1 MKSCPNPACGVN
13 SFFARFVFAA
23 RKNHKN
29 GRPGV
34 FTQKN
39 PMIPRSWQFSLD
51 ARRAR
56 LDAFFAPSM
65 LDLKLLREDPD
76 ACLGRLR
83 RKGVK
88 AELFAEVMALDAQ
101 KRELAQAAD
110 ALRARQNE
118 ASKRIPQAD
127 AGEKAA
133 LLEEMKEIAARYKAK
148 SAELSDIDGLLEQK
162 LALLPNFPDD
172 GIPDGGEDD
181 FVILKEVG
189 KKPDFNFEPK
199 EHWQLAEAL
208 GILDTERSAKVSGS
222 RFFFLRD
229 ELAVLQMGLMNWAFL
244 EIQKLGF
251 SPTIPPF
258 MVREEAMYGTGF
270 FPADKNEIYV
280 VNPGEDNLYL
290 IGTSEVPLT
299 SYHADEILNEGE
311 LPKKF
316 AGYSPCFRREAG
328 SYGKDVKGILR
339 VHQFE
344 KIEMVSVCAPEDS
357 PRIHEEMLAAE
368 ERLLQLLGIP
378 YRVIVL
384 AAGDLGGSATK
395 KYDIEAW
402 LPGQGKYREMTSTS
416 NCTDFQAR
424 RLKIRVRRESGE
436 IVMAHTLNGTAVSS
450 RPLIAIME
458 NFQNADG
465 SIDIPEVL
473 WPFTGGMKRII
484 RNG

>member
-1 MKSCPNPACGVN
+1 
-13 SFFARFVFAA
+13 
-23 RKNHKN
+23 
-29 GRPGV
+29 
-34 FTQKN
+34 
-39 PMIPRSWQFSLD
+39 
-51 ARRAR
+51 
-56 LDAFFAPSM
+56 M

-76 ACLGRLR
+76 GCFRRLR
-83 RKGVK
+83 RKGLS
-88 AELFAEVMALDAQ
+88 AELFQEILALDAQ
-101 KRELAQAAD
+101 KRELSQAAD
-110 ALRARQNE
+110 ALRAQQNE
-118 ASKRIPQAD
+118 ASKRIPQA
-127 AGEKAA
+127 GNEEKAK
-133 LLEEMKEIAARYKAK
+133 LLEAMKEIATQYKEASAK
-148 SAELSDIDGLLEQK
+148 LAEADAALEQK
-162 LALLPNFPDD
+162 SALLPNFPDD
-172 GIPDGGEDD
+172 SIPDGGEND
-181 FVILKEVG
+181 FVVLKEVG
-189 KKPDFNFEPK
+189 TKPAFDFAPK
-199 EHWQLAEAL
+199 EHWELAEAL
-208 GILDTERSAKVSGS
+208 GILDTERSAKVAGS

-270 FPADKNEIYV
+270 FPADKNEIYA

-299 SYHADEILNEGE
+299 SYHADEILPEAE

-357 PRIHEEMLAAE
+357 PRVHEEMLAAE
-368 ERLLQLLGIP
+368 EKLLQLLGIP

-424 RLKIRVRRESGE
+424 RLKIRVRRQNGE

-458 NFQNADG
+458 NFQHADG

-473 WPFTGGMKRII
+473 WPFTGGMRRMER
-484 RNG
+484 RN